1 MARLR
6 IGRHECVHIAH
17 VKDVAVIR
25 HEKRRALERL
35 AIELLPRCA
44 FVKVGT
50 HTRVHNELGQRAA
63 AIQVQDI
70 LVLRIALKT
79 HARLNRNAQSRPAA
93 NILQKELE
101 LAQVAQKA
109 GALSFAHNR
118 TRGTAQVEIDLAVA
132 HIGQN
137 LGCPHKL
144 VGIFAHQLRNN
155 SKPLIVRRVKLLE
168 GFSSKGLAHTRR
180 R

>member
-1 MARLR
+1 M
-6 IGRHECVHIAH
+6 
-17 VKDVAVIR
+17 
-25 HEKRRALERL
+25 
-35 AIELLPRCA
+35 
-44 FVKVGT
+44 
-50 HTRVHNELGQRAA
+50 HNELGQRAA

-70 LVLRIALKT
+70 LVLRITLKA
-79 HARLNRNAQSRPAA
+79 HARLDRNTQSRPAA

-109 GALSFAHNR
+109 GAFPFAHNCA
-118 TRGTAQVEIDLAVA
+118 RGTAQVEIDLAVA

-144 VGIFAHQLRNN
+144 VGILAHQLGDN
-155 SKPLIVRRVKLLE
+155 SEPLIVRRIKLLE